1 MEPTCPFT
9 SSWGRGAF
17 GWRLLILWRNTV
29 NFSEYRRKDYVVPRS
44 MKEAYGRD
52 VQLYVEE
59 ESKVTKTDIFVSAL
73 IIAGGIACICIV

>member
-1 MEPTCPFT
+1 M
-9 SSWGRGAF
+9 
-17 GWRLLILWRNTV
+17 

-52 VQLYVEE
+52 VQLHVEE

-73 IIAGGIACICIV
+73 IITGGIACIFIV

>member
-1 MEPTCPFT
+1 M
-9 SSWGRGAF
+9 
-17 GWRLLILWRNTV
+17 

-44 MKEAYGRD
+44 MKEAYGKD

-59 ESKVTKTDIFVSAL
+59 ESKITKTDVFVSAL

>member
-1 MEPTCPFT
+1 M
-9 SSWGRGAF
+9 
-17 GWRLLILWRNTV
+17 

-59 ESKVTKTDIFVSAL
+59 ESKVTKTDLFVSAL
-73 IIAGGIACICIV
+73 IIVGGIACICIV